1 EDIQQHCRNLWQQ
14 VTTENLSELTDYREY
29 KAEFLKLFG
38 FGIEGIDY
46 DADVNPYVEFDVI
59 EL

>member
-1 EDIQQHCRNLWQQ
+1 M
-14 VTTENLSELTDYREY
+14 EY

-46 DADVNPYVEFDVI
+46 DADVDTNVSFEVI